1 MCTLLDVFRFS
12 FVPAS
17 SADPLTPACVGC
29 ITPRPRIENLNAV
42 ANTLGVLNPGGMQ
55 RWSGSPVSYMHGIMA
70 LQPLDSNE
78 LPGPRPVPG
87 EAAPLPALPSPD
99 GFSPPELV
107 GKRQTTTLHFRIAR
121 AQNRDGNYVP
131 VVTVKSYWNDPTWSE
146 PHFIFKNY
154 PSGLSFINFP
164 DMTFKTLGAGRQE
177 ELRDG
182 LQKSQRRVTPEEHAE
197 NMAEYESLVDPLP
210 VKFHWQDGGRF
221 ACEAEMRARNVDVD
235 VEANQDFLA
244 DHLEAY
250 GYGGEAED
258 PGLEFDMPAENPI
271 TTEYNMTKRSR
282 ARKDG
287 TFRATVTNIAI
298 GRFVAFGIKWEGPE
312 DKRQDFYIGLVQQLT
327 FEGDEETVVVK
338 TWNSTKMFGAYKPWN
353 GADGVYTIPKDDVL
367 ICREKSQFL
376 TSGRKI
382 RADLHDKIR
391 ASLRAWQ
398 DNQDFVDSGDEAED
412 EELVAARELVGGD
425 DSDSDEPL
433 DKTSGVGALRRTT
446 AGRAQPSK
454 DRTTVGKAHASKG
467 KSNKSKRR
475 KK

>member
-1 MCTLLDVFRFS
+1 
-12 FVPAS
+12 
-17 SADPLTPACVGC
+17 
-29 ITPRPRIENLNAV
+29 
-42 ANTLGVLNPGGMQ
+42 
-55 RWSGSPVSYMHGIMA
+55 
-70 LQPLDSNE
+70 
-78 LPGPRPVPG
+78 
-87 EAAPLPALPSPD
+87 
-99 GFSPPELV
+99 
-107 GKRQTTTLHFRIAR
+107 
-121 AQNRDGNYVP
+121 
-131 VVTVKSYWNDPTWSE
+131 
-146 PHFIFKNY
+146 
-154 PSGLSFINFP
+154 
-164 DMTFKTLGAGRQE
+164 
-177 ELRDG
+177 
-182 LQKSQRRVTPEEHAE
+182 
-197 NMAEYESLVDPLP
+197 
-210 VKFHWQDGGRF
+210 
-221 ACEAEMRARNVDVD
+221 
-235 VEANQDFLA
+235 
-244 DHLEAY
+244 
-250 GYGGEAED
+250 
-258 PGLEFDMPAENPI
+258 
-271 TTEYNMTKRSR
+271 MTKRSR

-287 TFRATVTNIAI
+287 TYQATVTNIAI